1 MYKMYVIAVRETL
14 MHGTVLDTHKS
25 RTKWKARFENLTLP
39 SLVQENYTKKGLEK
53 KSNLTELSTA
63 VGGFNEGQN

>member
-1 MYKMYVIAVRETL
+1 
-14 MHGTVLDTHKS
+14 MHGTVLDAHKS

-53 KSNLTELSTA
+53 KSNITELSTA